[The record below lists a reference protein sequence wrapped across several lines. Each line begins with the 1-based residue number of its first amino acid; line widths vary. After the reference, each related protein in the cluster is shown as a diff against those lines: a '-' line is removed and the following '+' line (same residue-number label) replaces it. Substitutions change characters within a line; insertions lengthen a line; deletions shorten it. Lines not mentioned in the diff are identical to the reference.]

1 MNRLLREFFA
11 LFRSAEKRHE
21 VTSSGEGGYAKFQPH
36 SRFNGKLTRPPA
48 GPVLML
54 DFDGVLHPAQS
65 GSLIYLPLLETW
77 LQSFPAVEV
86 VISSSWK
93 GSHTLEGL
101 RALFPASLRH
111 RVIGTTPDHPGE
123 SREDE
128 ILHLV
133 RQYRIS
139 AWVALDD
146 RAQEFPKTRFSNLVE
161 TDYFDGLAAQHLK
174 KVEQLFHAQSGKH
187 LLSQL

>member
-11 LFRSAEKRHE
+11 LFRSHEKRHE
-21 VTSSGEGGYAKFQPH
+21 VTPSGEGGYAKFQPH

-93 GSHTLEGL
+93 GSQTLEGL
-101 RALFPASLRH
+101 RALFSASLRH
-111 RVIGTTPDHPGE
+111 RVIGTTPGLPGE
-123 SREDE
+123 SREEE

-133 RQYRIS
+133 RQYRIG

-146 RAQEFPKTRFSNLVE
+146 RAQEFPTTKFSNLVE
-161 TDYFDGLAAQHLK
+161 TEYFDGLAAHHLK
-174 KVEQLFHAQSGKH
+174 VVERLFDAQAGKR
-187 LLSQL
+187 LQSQF